1 MPSCFPRITLVG
13 VYLGRLPFYSALFFK
28 SAAANPSIDFLIATD
43 QPPPRFI
50 PANIHFLSLTRE
62 SFEALAT
69 KKLGRRMSIQC
80 TRKLCDYKP
89 AYGRIFCDHL
99 RRADYWGHID
109 LDVIWGNIPKF
120 VYPLLADG
128 FQVISADGNRLS
140 GVFTLYRNND
150 ELRELFREIPNF
162 FERMDVPE
170 YRDLDECAF
179 DEVVKNSG
187 VPLTLRAFYT
197 LRYISVQEFHRF
209 VGNDSVYRS
218 IREVIHLSGLTG
230 RRRLPA
236 MWRKGEVWNTLPT
249 DRHDR
254 IRLHNSMLL
263 HLTSAKV
270 KFSVDFRNDLILP
283 ASI

>member
-1 MPSCFPRITLVG
+1 MSSSFPRITLVG
-13 VYLGRLPFYSALFFK
+13 VYLGRMPFYSSLFLK
-28 SAAANPSIDFLIATD
+28 SAAANPSIEFLIATD
-43 QPPPRFI
+43 QDPSGSL
-50 PANIHFLSLTRE
+50 PANLHFLPITRE

-69 KKLGRRMSIQC
+69 KKLGHRMRVQC

-99 RRADYWGHID
+99 RGADYWGHID
-109 LDVIWGNIPKF
+109 LDVVWGNIPKF
-120 VYPLLADG
+120 VFPLLDDG
-128 FQVISADGNRLS
+128 FEVISGDGKRLS

-150 ELRELFREIPNF
+150 ELRELFRQIPDF
-162 FERMDVPE
+162 FERMDIPE
-170 YRDLDECAF
+170 YQDMDERAF

-187 VPLTLRAFYT
+187 ISLALRAFYT
-197 LRYISVQEFHRF
+197 LRYISVPELHEF
-209 VGNDSVYRS
+209 VGNESVYRL
-218 IREVIHLSGLTG
+218 ICEFMYLSSSTG

-236 MWRKGEVWNTLPT
+236 MWRDGEVWNTLPAG
-249 DRHDR
+249 RHDR

-283 ASI
+283 ATI

>member
-1 MPSCFPRITLVG
+1 MTCCLPRITLIG

-43 QPPPRFI
+43 QRPPRVA
-50 PANIHFLSLTRE
+50 PANLHFLPLTRE
-62 SFEALAT
+62 SLEALAT
-69 KKLGRRMSIQC
+69 RKLGRRMYIQC

-99 RRADYWGHID
+99 RTAEYWGHID
-109 LDVIWGNIPKF
+109 LDVIWGNIAKF
-120 VYPLLADG
+120 VYPLLGDG

-150 ELRELFREIPNF
+150 ELRDLFREIPDF
-162 FERMDVPE
+162 FERMDIPE
-170 YRDLDECAF
+170 YQDMDERAF

-187 VPLTLRAFYT
+187 IPLALRAFYT
-197 LRYISVQEFHRF
+197 LRYISVPEFHDF

-218 IREVIHLSGLTG
+218 IRQVIHLSGSTG

-236 MWRKGEVWNTLPT
+236 LWRNGEVWNTLPT
-249 DRHDR
+249 DRPDK

-283 ASI
+283 GII